1 MEYIPELHNAA
12 FLLPLIYDSC
22 ICRWFIH
29 TRELPQEPAPET
41 VWVQPEITHED
52 IIVLETYQLSSK
64 NYELVLG
71 GIALGNILTW
81 IASTS
86 RPEPVSDPSTT
97 SSDMALSIA
106 I

>member
-64 NYELVLG
+64 NYELVLEELRWEYPYMDSIDFKAG
-71 GIALGNILTW
+71 
-81 IASTS
+81 AS
-86 RPEPVSDPSTT
+86 
-97 SSDMALSIA
+97 
-106 I
+106 